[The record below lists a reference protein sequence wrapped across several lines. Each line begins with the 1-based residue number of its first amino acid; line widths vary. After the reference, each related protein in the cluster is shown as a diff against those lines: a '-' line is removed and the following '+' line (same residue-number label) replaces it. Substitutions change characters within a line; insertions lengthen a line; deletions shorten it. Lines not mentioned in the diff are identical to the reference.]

1 VKDYTVKAADGT
13 FPTGN
18 YVGTLENDGTGIAP
32 FHQFD
37 SKVPA
42 DLKSELDQVKQDI
55 IDGKINIQSPSQPQQ

>member
-1 VKDYTVKAADGT
+1 
-13 FPTGN
+13 
-18 YVGTLENDGTGIAP
+18 LAP
-32 FHQFD
+32 FHDWD